1 MDIKELWIGDKVK
14 ILSSG
19 KLGKY
24 EGINNEGKLRISVL
38 DKIILTRANNIEKIV
53 EDEVLFDID
62 AFLKEEKEKDKSLK
76 PALKIKFEHTLDLH
90 LEKLAP
96 EMINDI
102 PSRIL
107 DYQLERSKKFI
118 QDAIDS
124 HYPHIT
130 IIHGKGQGVL
140 RDAISHQLKSFSQV
154 RFTFSK
160 SQGGAVE
167 IWLI

>member
-62 AFLKEEKEKDKSLK
+62 AFLKEEQEKDKSLK
-76 PALKIKFEHTLDLH
+76 PALKIKFEHTL
-90 LEKLAP
+90 
-96 EMINDI
+96 
-102 PSRIL
+102 
-107 DYQLERSKKFI
+107 
-118 QDAIDS
+118 
-124 HYPHIT
+124 
-130 IIHGKGQGVL
+130 
-140 RDAISHQLKSFSQV
+140 
-154 RFTFSK
+154 
-160 SQGGAVE
+160 
-167 IWLI
+167 